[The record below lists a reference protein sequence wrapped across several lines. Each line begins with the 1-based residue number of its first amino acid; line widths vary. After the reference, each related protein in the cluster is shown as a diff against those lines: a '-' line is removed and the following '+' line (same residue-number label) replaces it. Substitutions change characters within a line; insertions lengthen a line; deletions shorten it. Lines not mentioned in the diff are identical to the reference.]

1 MEWWGWVLLGVG
13 AFIAVTALLL
23 RLFRASR
30 RGRRFMALSM
40 RAKVR
45 FGRLLLDDS
54 TVPLPAKVALVL
66 LVGYL
71 ALPLDLIPD
80 FVPVVGQLD
89 DALVVMLAIGLLI
102 LAVPR
107 ARFEAALARAER
119 EEETAR
125 IERARPVGGS

>member
-45 FGRLLLDDS
+45 FGRLLLDDPS
-54 TVPLPAKVALVL
+54 VSLPAKLALVL

-80 FVPVVGQLD
+80 FVPVIGQLD
-89 DALVVMLAIGLLI
+89 DGLIIMLAIGLLI
-102 LAVPR
+102 LAIPR
-107 ARFEAALARAER
+107 HRFEAALNRAER
-119 EEETAR
+119 EEEAER
-125 IERARPVGGS
+125 IERARPVGGA